1 MISSFLILK
10 LHNDMLI
17 SMKNNMLGER
27 LKLLRKTLKLYQGD
41 FAKQIGLTQTSLSVI
56 ENGRNS
62 LTDRNIK
69 LICSTFNVNERWL
82 RDGEGEMFAAAS
94 PYAKELEQILES
106 LAPATQEYLLLVA
119 RELLNTQRKL
129 LSGDRNGV
137 AENEQ

>member
-1 MISSFLILK
+1 M
-10 LHNDMLI
+10 N
-17 SMKNNMLGER
+17 ER
-27 LKLLRKTLKLYQGD
+27 LKQLRKALKLYQGD

-56 ENGRNS
+56 ESGRNS

-82 RDGEGEMFAAAS
+82 RDGEGEMFAAPS
-94 PYAKELEQILES
+94 PYARELEQILES

-129 LSGDRNGV
+129 LSSDRNGG

>member
-1 MISSFLILK
+1 
-10 LHNDMLI
+10 
-17 SMKNNMLGER
+17 MKENMVNQR
-27 LKLLRKTLKLYQGD
+27 LKLLRKELGLSQGD
-41 FAKQIGLTQTSLSVI
+41 FAERIGFKQTALSMI
-56 ENGRNS
+56 ESGRNI
-62 LTDRNIK
+62 LNDRHIK

>member
-1 MISSFLILK
+1 ME
-10 LHNDMLI
+10 
-17 SMKNNMLGER
+17 KNAMNER
-27 LKLLRKTLKLYQGD
+27 IKLLRKTLNAYQGD
-41 FAKQIGLTQTSLSVI
+41 FAKRIGLSQTSLSLI
-56 ENGRNS
+56 ESGRNV
-62 LTDRNIK
+62 LNDRHIK

-82 RDGEGEMFAAAS
+82 RDGEGEMFAAPS

>member
-1 MISSFLILK
+1 M
-10 LHNDMLI
+10 
-17 SMKNNMLGER
+17 MKEQTINQR
-27 LKLLRKTLKLYQGD
+27 LKLLRKELGLSQGD
-41 FAKQIGLTQTSLSVI
+41 FAERIGFKQTALSMI
-56 ENGRNS
+56 ENSRNV
-62 LTDRNIK
+62 LNDRHIK

-82 RDGEGEMFAAAS
+82 RDGEGEMFAAPS
-94 PYAKELEQILES
+94 PYARELERILES